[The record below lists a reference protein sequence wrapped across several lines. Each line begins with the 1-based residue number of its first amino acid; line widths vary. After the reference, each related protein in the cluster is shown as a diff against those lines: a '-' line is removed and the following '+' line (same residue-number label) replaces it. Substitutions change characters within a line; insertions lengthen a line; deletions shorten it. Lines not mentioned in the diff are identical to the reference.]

1 MSINANNLPENVDI
15 QKEDID
21 NKIKK
26 DIDVKTSYRLQSNH
40 RILVKSVM
48 FRLIA
53 LMITFIITYLFTSNF
68 KKSIKVS
75 VFIETLQ
82 FISYFIYELI
92 WNNITW
98 GYSI

>member
-1 MSINANNLPENVDI
+1 MSINTDNLPENVDM
-15 QKEDID
+15 QKQDID
-21 NKIKK
+21 TKIKK
-26 DIDVKTSYRLQSNH
+26 DIDIKKSYKLQSNQ

-48 FRLIA
+48 FRFIA
-53 LMITFIITYLFTSNF
+53 LTITFIITYLFTSNF

-82 FISYFIYELI
+82 FISYFIYEII